1 MTEKE
6 AQEAK
11 RHKRVDRLKK
21 GIMGLFVFAVLAP
34 IVLTVVFTLRINS
47 LEKRLRDVTGNLE
60 KLQAEEQKSA
70 VEAYVSALGNPSGQE
85 GASGQGATAGQE
97 GASGQGA
104 TAGQEGASGQEA
116 TAGQEDARGQE
127 NASDEENVTVR
138 KVYLTFDDGPSSNT
152 DNILDI
158 LDTYGVKATF
168 FVTGKEGAKA
178 EASYRRI
185 VEEGHTLGMHSYTHD
200 YSVIYASE
208 EAFMEDMEKLQR
220 YLYDVTGVQST
231 YIRFPGG
238 SSNKVSDVDMR
249 LLITD
254 VHEAGMEY
262 FDWNVSSQDASSKP
276 LTKEE
281 ILDNCLNSIERFQ
294 NCIILMHDAGS
305 KDSTVEALP
314 ELIEHIQAMEHTELL
329 PITEDTV
336 PVWHIK
342 MTQET
347 ED

>member
-97 GASGQGA
+97 
-104 TAGQEGASGQEA
+104 
-116 TAGQEDARGQE
+116 DARGQE
-127 NASDEENVTVR
+127 DASDEEDVPVR

-262 FDWNVSSQDASSKP
+262 FDWNVSSQDASPKP

>member
-60 KLQAEEQKSA
+60 KLQAEEQRSA

-97 GASGQGA
+97 GASGQ
-104 TAGQEGASGQEA
+104 EA
-116 TAGQEDARGQE
+116 TAGQEDVRGQE
-127 NASDEENVTVR
+127 DASDEENVTVR

>member
-60 KLQAEEQKSA
+60 KIQAEEQKSA

-97 GASGQGA
+97 GASGQ
-104 TAGQEGASGQEA
+104 EA
-116 TAGQEDARGQE
+116 TARQEDARGQE
-127 NASDEENVTVR
+127 DASDEENVTVR

-220 YLYDVTGVQST
+220 YLYDVTGMQST

>member
-47 LEKRLRDVTGNLE
+47 LEKRLRDVTENLE

-97 GASGQGA
+97 GASGQ
-104 TAGQEGASGQEA
+104 EA

-127 NASDEENVTVR
+127 DASDEENVTVR

>member
-34 IVLTVVFTLRINS
+34 IVLTVVFMLRINS
-47 LEKRLRDVTGNLE
+47 LENRLRDVTGNLE

-85 GASGQGATAGQE
+85 GASGQGV
-97 GASGQGA
+97 
-104 TAGQEGASGQEA
+104 

-127 NASDEENVTVR
+127 DASDEEDVPVR

-168 FVTGKEGAKA
+168 FVTGKEGSKA

>member
-21 GIMGLFVFAVLAP
+21 GIMGLFLFAVLAP

-97 GASGQGA
+97 GASGQ
-104 TAGQEGASGQEA
+104 EA
-116 TAGQEDARGQE
+116 TARQEDARGQE
-127 NASDEENVTVR
+127 DASDEENVTVR

>member
-34 IVLTVVFTLRINS
+34 IVLTVVFMLRINS

-70 VEAYVSALGNPSGQE
+70 VEVLASALENPSGQE
-85 GASGQGATAGQE
+85 GTSGQGVTAGQE
-97 GASGQGA
+97 GS
-104 TAGQEGASGQEA
+104 S
-116 TAGQEDARGQE
+116 
-127 NASDEENVTVR
+127 NEENVPVR

-208 EAFMEDMEKLQR
+208 KAFMEDMEKLQR

-238 SSNKVSDVDMR
+238 SSNKVSEVDMR

-262 FDWNVSSQDASSKP
+262 FDWNVSSQDASSRP

-294 NCIILMHDAGS
+294 NCIVLMHDAGS

>member
-1 MTEKE
+1 MTEKG

-11 RHKRVDRLKK
+11 RHKRVDGLKK

-97 GASGQGA
+97 DVR
-104 TAGQEGASGQEA
+104 
-116 TAGQEDARGQE
+116 GQED
-127 NASDEENVTVR
+127 ASDEENVTVR

>member
-97 GASGQGA
+97 GASGQ
-104 TAGQEGASGQEA
+104 EDVR
-116 TAGQEDARGQE
+116 GQED
-127 NASDEENVTVR
+127 ASDEENVTVR

>member
-85 GASGQGATAGQE
+85 GASGQGASAGQE

-116 TAGQEDARGQE
+116 TAGQEDVRGQE
-127 NASDEENVTVR
+127 DASDEENVTVR

>member
-60 KLQAEEQKSA
+60 KLQAEEQRSA

-97 GASGQGA
+97 GASGQ
-104 TAGQEGASGQEA
+104 EA

-127 NASDEENVTVR
+127 DASDEEDVPVR

-262 FDWNVSSQDASSKP
+262 FDWNVSSQDASSPP

>member
-97 GASGQGA
+97 GASGQ
-104 TAGQEGASGQEA
+104 EA
-116 TAGQEDARGQE
+116 TARQEDARGQE
-127 NASDEENVTVR
+127 DASDEENVTVR

>member
-97 GASGQGA
+97 GASGQ
-104 TAGQEGASGQEA
+104 EA
-116 TAGQEDARGQE
+116 TAGQEDVRGQE
-127 NASDEENVTVR
+127 DASDEENVTVR

-305 KDSTVEALP
+305 RDSTVEALP

>member
-21 GIMGLFVFAVLAP
+21 GIIGLFVFAVLAP

-85 GASGQGATAGQE
+85 GASGQE
-97 GASGQGA
+97 A

-127 NASDEENVTVR
+127 DASDEENVTVR

>member
-85 GASGQGATAGQE
+85 GASGQ
-97 GASGQGA
+97 
-104 TAGQEGASGQEA
+104 EA
-116 TAGQEDARGQE
+116 TAGQEDTRGQE
-127 NASDEENVTVR
+127 DASDEENVTVR

-208 EAFMEDMEKLQR
+208 EAFMEDMEKLQH

>member
-60 KLQAEEQKSA
+60 KIQAEEQKSA

-97 GASGQGA
+97 GASGQ
-104 TAGQEGASGQEA
+104 EA

-127 NASDEENVTVR
+127 DASDEENVTVR

>member
-34 IVLTVVFTLRINS
+34 IVLTVVFMLRINS

-97 GASGQGA
+97 
-104 TAGQEGASGQEA
+104 
-116 TAGQEDARGQE
+116 DARGQE
-127 NASDEENVTVR
+127 DASDEENVPVR

-208 EAFMEDMEKLQR
+208 EAFMEDMEKLQH

>member
-85 GASGQGATAGQE
+85 GTSGQE
-97 GASGQGA
+97 A

-116 TAGQEDARGQE
+116 TAGQEDTRGQE
-127 NASDEENVTVR
+127 DASDEENVTVR

-208 EAFMEDMEKLQR
+208 EAFMEDMEKLQH

>member
-104 TAGQEGASGQEA
+104 TAGQE
-116 TAGQEDARGQE
+116 DARGQE
-127 NASDEENVTVR
+127 DASDEEDVTVR

-185 VEEGHTLGMHSYTHD
+185 VQEGHTLGMHSYTHD

>member
-21 GIMGLFVFAVLAP
+21 GIMGFFVFAVLAP

-70 VEAYVSALGNPSGQE
+70 VEAYVSALGNPSGR
-85 GASGQGATAGQE
+85 E

-116 TAGQEDARGQE
+116 TAGQEDVRGQE
-127 NASDEENVTVR
+127 DASDEENVTVR

>member
-97 GASGQGA
+97 GASGQ
-104 TAGQEGASGQEA
+104 EDVR
-116 TAGQEDARGQE
+116 GQED
-127 NASDEENVTVR
+127 ASDEENVTVR

-281 ILDNCLNSIERFQ
+281 ILGNCLNSIERFQ

>member
-97 GASGQGA
+97 GASGQ
-104 TAGQEGASGQEA
+104 EA

-127 NASDEENVTVR
+127 DASDEENVTAR

>member
-97 GASGQGA
+97 GASGQ
-104 TAGQEGASGQEA
+104 EA

-127 NASDEENVTVR
+127 DASDEENVTVR

-185 VEEGHTLGMHSYTHD
+185 VEEGHTLGMHSYTHN

>member
-85 GASGQGATAGQE
+85 GASGQE
-97 GASGQGA
+97 A

-116 TAGQEDARGQE
+116 TAGQEDTRGQE
-127 NASDEENVTVR
+127 DASDEENVTVR

-208 EAFMEDMEKLQR
+208 EAFMEDMEKLQH

>member
-60 KLQAEEQKSA
+60 KLQAEEQRSA

-97 GASGQGA
+97 GASGQ
-104 TAGQEGASGQEA
+104 EA

-127 NASDEENVTVR
+127 AASDEENVTVR

-208 EAFMEDMEKLQR
+208 EVFMEDMEKLQR

>member
-34 IVLTVVFTLRINS
+34 IVLTVVFTLQINS

-85 GASGQGATAGQE
+85 GASGQ
-97 GASGQGA
+97 
-104 TAGQEGASGQEA
+104 EA
-116 TAGQEDARGQE
+116 TAGQEDVRGQE
-127 NASDEENVTVR
+127 DASDEENVTVR

>member
-97 GASGQGA
+97 GASGQ
-104 TAGQEGASGQEA
+104 EA
-116 TAGQEDARGQE
+116 TAGQEDVRGQE
-127 NASDEENVTVR
+127 DASDEENVTVR

-168 FVTGKEGAKA
+168 FVTEKEGAKA

>member
-11 RHKRVDRLKK
+11 RHKRVNRLKK

-34 IVLTVVFTLRINS
+34 IVLTVVFMLRINS
-47 LEKRLRDVTGNLE
+47 LEKRLRDVTGSLE

-70 VEAYVSALGNPSGQE
+70 VEASASALENPSGQE
-85 GASGQGATAGQE
+85 GTSGQGETAGQE
-97 GASGQGA
+97 NAR
-104 TAGQEGASGQEA
+104 
-116 TAGQEDARGQE
+116 GQEDA
-127 NASDEENVTVR
+127 SDEEDVPVR

-168 FVTGKEGAKA
+168 FVTGKEGTKA

-208 EAFMEDMEKLQR
+208 EAFMEDMEKLQH
-220 YLYDVTGVQST
+220 YLYDLTGVQST

-294 NCIILMHDAGS
+294 NCIILMHDAGN

>member
-85 GASGQGATAGQE
+85 GASGQE
-97 GASGQGA
+97 A

-127 NASDEENVTVR
+127 DASDEENVTVR

>member
-21 GIMGLFVFAVLAP
+21 GIMGLFAFAVLAP

-70 VEAYVSALGNPSGQE
+70 VEAYVSALGNPSGL
-85 GASGQGATAGQE
+85 
-97 GASGQGA
+97 
-104 TAGQEGASGQEA
+104 EGASGQEA

-127 NASDEENVTVR
+127 DASDEENVTVR